1 MNALNERVRKEVRY
15 GPLRSQQ
22 ERILSFRLPRSLH
35 TNIHALKQA
44 TTISTY
50 FPSHGSQSRRQM
62 TVKRRDSGA
71 VSCILRA
78 VKTPPLFF
86 WVTQALTVKAAR
98 PFQKPVFPC
107 KSTRRRAA
115 FWAPRRG
122 GGRVSAPPQL
132 RSSYSPPP
140 SARISSSAASVRRFE
155 TRTINCSS
163 P

>member
-62 TVKRRDSGA
+62 TVKRRYSGA

-122 GGRVSAPPQL
+122 GGGCRRLPSSGQVTALRLVHVSHHQRL
-132 RSSYSPPP
+132 LSD
-140 SARISSSAASVRRFE
+140 VLKQE
-155 TRTINCSS
+155 Q
-163 P
+163 